1 MRYGK
6 VGETEPIWSS
16 DSFNF
21 RDEYDIGSDP
31 ATFFDREEQAL
42 DRLATSF
49 ARNLV
54 AAMLEAF

>member
-1 MRYGK
+1 MGQK
-6 VGETEPIWSS
+6 EPIWSS
-16 DSFNF
+16 DSFQF